1 MKKILFVIESLS
13 GGGAEKILV
22 DLLRNLD
29 KSKYEITVLAIS
41 EAGIYT
47 EEVKK
52 LCNYRKILPDFSK
65 IDTVWEKFFYKL
77 RYKLVYSLPTEV
89 IASRYIKETF
99 DIEVAFVEGFATK
112 FVSASPYK
120 NKKLAWVHV
129 DFETRH
135 WSTQIFGSLEQE
147 KKAYNKFSRILCVS
161 KKVSD
166 SFKDIFGMSEE
177 VSVQYNPLDTNTV
190 EKKAEEKL
198 AMTHK
203 VFRFITVGR
212 LVEQKGYDRL
222 VEVANKLRREDYKF
236 EVIILGE
243 GMDRKYLEG
252 KIKEYNLESYI
263 CLLGFQ
269 RNPYKY
275 MRESDMFLCT
285 SRAEGFSTVATEAL
299 VLGLPIL
306 TTDCAGMKEL
316 FGTYE
321 CGIITSNN
329 EEGIYLGMKE
339 VLSNTDAINRFKNNI
354 AKRAQEFD
362 IHKRILEIEELFD
375 EKDTNYEQ

>member
-22 DLLRNLD
+22 DLIRNLD
-29 KSKYEITVLAIS
+29 KSKYDITVLAIS
-41 EAGIYT
+41 EEGVYT

-52 LCNYRKILPDFSK
+52 ICRYQRILPRYSQIESLIGK
-65 IDTVWEKFFYKL
+65 IFYNIK
-77 RYKLVYSLPTEV
+77 YKMIYLLPTRL
-89 IASRYIKETF
+89 ISSLYIKEKF

-135 WSTQIFGSLEQE
+135 WSTQIFGSLEKE
-147 KKAYNKFSRILCVS
+147 KKAYDKFSRILCVS

-166 SFKDIFGMSEE
+166 SFRDIFGMSEK

-190 EKKAEEKL
+190 EQKAEEKL

-243 GMDRKYLEG
+243 GTDRKYLEE

-321 CGIITSNN
+321 CGIITPNN
-329 EEGIYLGMKE
+329 EEGIYLGMKR
-339 VLSNTDAINRFKNNI
+339 VLSDTNAIKRLKKDI
-354 AKRAQEFD
+354 AKRAHEFD
-362 IHKRILEIEELFD
+362 IRKRILEIEELFD
-375 EKDTNYEQ
+375 EKDTNYE